1 MIEIRLRVA
10 SPFVVIDSSP
20 IEVASSNAAYAVK
33 ARDAGRS
40 RSPDGTVT
48 VMIVVTI
55 ISKPGELPAFPSP
68 HSATYRTVRPTGPR
82 QR

>member
-1 MIEIRLRVA
+1 MIEIRLRLA
-10 SPFVVIDSSP
+10 SPFMVIDSSP
-20 IEVASSNAAYAVK
+20 IEVTTSNAAYAVK

-55 ISKPGELPAFPSP
+55 ISKPGELPPYPAL
-68 HSATYRTVRPTGPR
+68 
-82 QR
+82 QRVPPIAGR